1 VPLLGLRP
9 APGRIADVELRR
21 LFSSIDRRSV
31 WKALRGSILGVVFA
45 IGLAW
50 LLTNRGST
58 AATALVSLAVSAAL
72 GLLAILF
79 LPERLSPA
87 VRRFV
92 AVFVGGVALIGA
104 LLAIPAVEKDRAS
117 GTLFVIKPG
126 IGVGGAPV
134 FAVPVPDAGPPVDYL
149 RGGSQLWVDCVRQIE
164 NKYGLGHISD
174 GLERDRWVD
183 ITGLVLPSG
192 APPTRRSPSSRNLLS
207 ASRWK

>member
-1 VPLLGLRP
+1 MSPVFVQLAGRVPLLGLRP

-31 WKALRGSILGVVFA
+31 WKALRGSILVLVFA

-174 GLERDRWVD
+174 SLVSRVANDFTVGFWDTGVCRFAWCRW
-183 ITGLVLPSG
+183 
-192 APPTRRSPSSRNLLS
+192 
-207 ASRWK
+207 